1 MPQGHPSALG
11 ELGRLHAVGHG
22 RERNY
27 HTALK
32 YLLQGAHLA
41 DPTGTASAMLGHLLL
56 RKVRVACP
64 VSSVCAACVYVCACV
79 CVCVRVRVCVRV

>member
-56 RKVRVACP
+56 RKVRP
-64 VSSVCAACVYVCACV
+64 YPIYSRPLSTPLSILT
-79 CVCVRVRVCVRV
+79 